1 MPDVNFDGVED
12 ATDFSPIPE
21 GMYFVEVTEVKSNTS
36 KGGLEYF
43 RLEMT
48 VRDGQYSGRKLWD
61 NMFFQGKTE
70 ASTVKTMQRVK
81 LIASHLAGIKCE
93 GNVSLYPDNF
103 LGAKGWVQA
112 LIESREDD
120 KGVERQYNFIP
131 YAGYHKPDDD
141 EVPNIEI
148 PIGSPPKKDD
158 DLPF

>member
-48 VRDGQYSGRKLWD
+48 VRDGQYSGSKLWD

-141 EVPNIEI
+141 EVPKEI
-148 PIGSPPKKDD
+148 PKPESKDS
-158 DLPF
+158 DLLF

>member
-21 GMYFVEVTEVKSNTS
+21 GMYFVEVTGVDAKTS

-48 VRDGQYSGRKLWD
+48 VTDGQYKTRKLWD

-93 GNVSLYPDNF
+93 GNVSLTPDRF
-103 LGAKGWVQA
+103 LGARGWVQA
-112 LIESREDD
+112 LIETREDD
-120 KGVERQYNFIP
+120 KGVEKQYNFIP
-131 YAGYHKPDDD
+131 YAGYHKLDDD
-141 EVPNIEI
+141 EVPKET
-148 PIGSPPKKDD
+148 PTAPPSKKDD